1 MNAFGLNRDVL
12 VLALARMA
20 DALGN
25 SFLIIVLPL
34 YIASGQVT
42 GGAFGLSEAAITG
55 VVLSM
60 FGLLNS
66 IIQPFTGRFS
76 DRVGKRKVFVLVG
89 LVILSITNFAF
100 SLVSGYVS
108 LIVIRAIQG
117 IGVAFTIPATVAL
130 VNELAT
136 TADRG
141 GNMGAFNTFRLLGFG
156 IGPLVAGSV
165 VEFGPYDLSVG
176 GLTLAIS
183 GFEAAFYVATVAAA
197 LSVLLVWVFVSDPPD
212 LRANAGG
219 DLSIS
224 VRSSKPGRL
233 LDPIFTLG
241 VGAFFMVVGIALLAT
256 LQETINTRLDQG
268 ATLFSLQFAAFVGA
282 QVLFQT
288 PIGRASDRFGRKPFV
303 VWGLVLFAPLT
314 LVQGL
319 VPLPVVDGILSG
331 SWQLVLARFLQGV
344 AGAMVLAPGFALAGD
359 LAGVGESGSKL
370 AVLTMAFGLGTAIG
384 PLSSGFLVAYGFVVP
399 FAFGAI
405 LALLAAVLVATQ
417 VEETVGQATPET
429 GESVAAGTD

>member
-1 MNAFGLNRDVL
+1 VNAFGLNRDVL

-66 IIQPFTGRFS
+66 IIQPFTGRLS

-100 SLVSGYVS
+100 SLVGGYVS

-141 GNMGAFNTFRLLGFG
+141 GNMGAFNTFRLIGFG

-165 VEFGPYDLSVG
+165 VEFGPYDLSLG
-176 GLTLAIS
+176 GLTLGMS

-197 LSVLLVWVFVSDPPD
+197 LSILLVWVFVSDPPD
-212 LRANAGG
+212 LQANAGG

-224 VRSSKPGRL
+224 VRSAKPGRL

-241 VGAFFMVVGIALLAT
+241 VGAFFMVIGIALLAT
-256 LQETINTRLDQG
+256 LQETINARLDQG

-303 VWGLVLFAPLT
+303 VWGLILFAPLT

-319 VPLPVVDGILSG
+319 VPLPVVEGVLSG

-359 LAGVGESGSKL
+359 LAGTGESGSKL

-399 FAFGAI
+399 FAFGAV
-405 LALLAAVLVATQ
+405 LALLAAILVATQ
-417 VEETVGQATPET
+417 VEETVGQASPET